1 MLWTTD
7 DPTDK
12 ETQFKAVHSIVPD
25 SLLRIMRDVMQ
36 DIFKIIKDNK
46 QREENKKTIS
56 IGIDFQI
63 AGREIC
69 CPVSK
74 NCHSY
79 EDLAVEVGEIKRN
92 LECVLVEA
100 KTHFKGPAPKG
111 DSGFEP
117 ETSAEETWPILAGIK
132 DESIFVERFNSLDV
146 TKRKEVA
153 EYVLSK
159 CNIFSGRGS
168 VFSTRYNNGT
178 GYME

>member
-1 MLWTTD
+1 
-7 DPTDK
+7 
-12 ETQFKAVHSIVPD
+12 
-25 SLLRIMRDVMQ
+25 MQ
-36 DIFKIIKDNK
+36 DIFKIIKVNN
-46 QREENKKTIS
+46 QRKENKKTIS

-69 CPVSK
+69 CPVSE

-79 EDLAVEVGEIKRN
+79 EDLAVEVGKIKKN
-92 LECVLVEA
+92 LEYVLKEA

-117 ETSAEETWPILAGIK
+117 ETSAEEIWATLSGIQ
-132 DESIFVERFNSLDV
+132 DESIFVERFNSLDD
-146 TKRKEVA
+146 TKRMEVA

-168 VFSTRYNNGT
+168 VFSARYNNGT

>member
-1 MLWTTD
+1 
-7 DPTDK
+7 
-12 ETQFKAVHSIVPD
+12 
-25 SLLRIMRDVMQ
+25 MRN
-36 DIFKIIKDNK
+36 ILKIIKVNN

-74 NCHSY
+74 DCHSY
-79 EDLAVEVGEIKRN
+79 EDLAVEVGGIKRN
-92 LECVLVEA
+92 LECVLEEA
-100 KTHFKGPAPKG
+100 KTHFKGSAPKG
-111 DSGFEP
+111 DSGIES
-117 ETSAEETWPILAGIK
+117 ETSAEEIWQILNGIK
-132 DESIFVERFNSLDV
+132 DESIFVERFNSLDD
-146 TKRKEVA
+146 TKRREVA

-168 VFSTRYNNGT
+168 VFSARYNNGT

>member
-1 MLWTTD
+1 
-7 DPTDK
+7 
-12 ETQFKAVHSIVPD
+12 
-25 SLLRIMRDVMQ
+25 MQ
-36 DIFKIIKDNK
+36 DIFKIIKVNNQK
-46 QREENKKTIS
+46 EEDKKTIS

-92 LECVLVEA
+92 LECVLEEA
-100 KTHFKGPAPKG
+100 KTHFKGSAPKG
-111 DSGFEP
+111 DSGFEL
-117 ETSAEETWPILAGIK
+117 ETSAEEIWAILAGIK
-132 DESIFVERFNSLDV
+132 DESVFIERFNNLDD
-146 TKRKEVA
+146 TKRREVA

-168 VFSTRYNNGT
+168 VFSARYNNGT

>member
-1 MLWTTD
+1 M
-7 DPTDK
+7 
-12 ETQFKAVHSIVPD
+12 HN
-25 SLLRIMRDVMQ
+25 
-36 DIFKIIKDNK
+36 IFKIIKVNN

-69 CPVSK
+69 CPVSE

-79 EDLAVEVGEIKRN
+79 EDLGVEVAGIKKN
-92 LECVLVEA
+92 LECVLEEA
-100 KTHFKGPAPKG
+100 KTHFKGSAPKD

-117 ETSAEETWPILAGIK
+117 ETSAEEIWAILSGIQ
-132 DESIFVERFNSLDV
+132 DESIFVERFNSLDD
-146 TKRKEVA
+146 TKRREVA

-168 VFSTRYNNGT
+168 VFSARYNNGT

>member
-1 MLWTTD
+1 
-7 DPTDK
+7 
-12 ETQFKAVHSIVPD
+12 
-25 SLLRIMRDVMQ
+25 MRDVMR
-36 DIFKIIKDNK
+36 DIFKIIKVNN

-79 EDLAVEVGEIKRN
+79 DDLAIEVGEIKRN
-92 LECVLVEA
+92 LECVLEEA
-100 KTHFKGPAPKG
+100 KTHFKGSAPKG
-111 DSGFEP
+111 DSGFEL
-117 ETSAEETWPILAGIK
+117 ETSAEEIWAILAGIK
-132 DESIFVERFNSLDV
+132 DESVFIERFNNLDD
-146 TKRKEVA
+146 TKRREVA

-168 VFSTRYNNGT
+168 VFSARYNNGT

>member
-1 MLWTTD
+1 MIPIHRNPST
-7 DPTDK
+7 
-12 ETQFKAVHSIVPD
+12 
-25 SLLRIMRDVMQ
+25 
-36 DIFKIIKDNK
+36 DIFKIIEVNN

-92 LECVLVEA
+92 LECVLEEA
-100 KTHFKGPAPKG
+100 KTDFKGSALKS
-111 DSGFEP
+111 DLRFEL
-117 ETSAEETWPILAGIK
+117 ETSAEEIWAILAGIK
-132 DESIFVERFNSLDV
+132 DESVFIERFNNLDD
-146 TKRKEVA
+146 TKRREVA

-168 VFSTRYNNGT
+168 VFSARYNNGT

>member
-1 MLWTTD
+1 MTKTRNG
-7 DPTDK
+7 
-12 ETQFKAVHSIVPD
+12 
-25 SLLRIMRDVMQ
+25 RIMREVMR
-36 DIFKIIKDNK
+36 DIFKIIKVNN

-92 LECVLVEA
+92 LECVLEEA

-117 ETSAEETWPILAGIK
+117 ETPAEEIWSILAGIK

-146 TKRKEVA
+146 TKRGEVA

-168 VFSTRYNNGT
+168 VFSARYNNGT